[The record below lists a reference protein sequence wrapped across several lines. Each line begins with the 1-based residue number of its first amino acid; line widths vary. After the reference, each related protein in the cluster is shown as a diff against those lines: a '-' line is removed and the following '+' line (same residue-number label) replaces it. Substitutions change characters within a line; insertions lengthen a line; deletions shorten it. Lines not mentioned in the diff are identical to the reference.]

1 MVFASTREHSSTTIF
16 FASTSRDK
24 KIALRAA
31 SSLQSTTSEQRALK
45 KTKI

>member
-24 KIALRAA
+24 KNCFASSEQFTEYNSLAA
-31 SSLQSTTSEQRALK
+31 ST
-45 KTKI
+45 